1 MSREKMSKDKNQAP
15 PPTPGDLLWDN
26 GIYLFM
32 EGFNNDSCKQAIDF
46 ILRHNLQRKKVDRI
60 QMMINSPGG
69 SVTACMALIDVMK
82 GSKIPVHTIG
92 LGMIASCGIL
102 LFMSGEKGHRI
113 LTPNTSI
120 LSHQYSWGSQ
130 GKEHELFATVKEM
143 ELTAKK
149 LLEHYKKCTGLSE
162 KIIKEKLLPPEDV
175 WLTPT
180 EAKKYGIADHIK
192 KVY

>member
-1 MSREKMSKDKNQAP
+1 MSSQPKAQEPQ
-15 PPTPGDLLWDN
+15 TGVGDLLWDN

-32 EGFNNDSCKQAIDF
+32 EGVNADSCRRAIDF
-46 ILRHNLQRKKVDRI
+46 IIRHNLTWTKQRVKRI
-60 QMMINSPGG
+60 QLMINSPGG
-69 SVTACMALIDVMK
+69 SVTACMALVDVMK
-82 GSKIPVHTIG
+82 GSKIPIHTVG

-102 LFMSGEKGHRI
+102 IFMSGEKGHRI

-120 LSHQYSWGSQ
+120 LSHQFSWGSE

-149 LLEHYKKCTGLSE
+149 LLGHYKKCTGLTE
-162 KIIKEKLLPPEDV
+162 KIIKTKLLPPEDV
-175 WLTPT
+175 WLTAQ

>member
-1 MSREKMSKDKNQAP
+1 MSQPKIQEPQTGA
-15 PPTPGDLLWDN
+15 GDLLWDN

-32 EGFNNDSCKQAIDF
+32 EGVNSDSCKRAIDF
-46 ILRHNLQRKKVDRI
+46 IIRHNLQRKKIGKI
-60 QMMINSPGG
+60 QLMINSPGG
-69 SVTACMALIDVMK
+69 SVESCMALIDVMK
-82 GSKIPVHTIG
+82 GSKISIHTVG

-102 LFMSGEKGHRI
+102 IFMSGEKGHRT

-143 ELTAKK
+143 ELTSKR
-149 LLEHYKKCTGLSE
+149 LLEHYKRCTGLTE
-162 KIIKEKLLPPEDV
+162 KVIKEKLLPPEDV
-175 WLTPT
+175 WLTPQ
-180 EAKKYGIADHIK
+180 EAKKLGIADHIK